1 MTTPIR
7 RATSALLVGSVFVV
21 LASSCAADPS
31 NVRGV
36 EHDHASMPVD
46 PAAVMGA
53 PDRPIAGPQ
62 GAVGQFVVE
71 CPYSHALPDD
81 PIVYPGEPGASH
93 MHVFFGNVAV
103 DADSRPEYLLG
114 QDTTCEQKAD
124 TASYWAPALYHDD
137 EMLIPEKSV
146 AYYRAGLDV
155 DPTKVVA
162 FPFGLYMIAGEA
174 MAIEPQP
181 TSVVAWSCG
190 NGAMR
195 SPTPPSCPS
204 GRGLRLD
211 VTFPDCWDGEHLDVA
226 GHREHMR
233 YSTTGECPSSHPVH
247 VPQLIFSVA
256 YSFSGD
262 PTGLKLASGGV
273 LSGHADFVNSWDQ
286 DKLED
291 EVKYC
296 LHRDVVCGVTS
307 GRVSG

>member
-1 MTTPIR
+1 MIR
-7 RATSALLVGSVFVV
+7 RITFLLAVGVLSGVACAPDAPSGTSGA
-21 LASSCAADPS
+21 
-31 NVRGV
+31 
-36 EHDHASMPVD
+36 HDHSSMPVD
-46 PAAVMGA
+46 PASVMGE

-81 PIVYPGEPGASH
+81 PIVYPRDAGASH
-93 MHVFFGNVAV
+93 MHVFFGNVGANAMSTLTTLL
-103 DADSRPEYLLG
+103 AD
-114 QDTTCEQKAD
+114 DTTCEQALD
-124 TASYWAPALYHDD
+124 TASYWAPALYDGN

-155 DPTKVVA
+155 EPTAVEA
-162 FPFGLYMIAGEA
+162 FPAGLAMIAGDA
-174 MAIEPQP
+174 AATEPQP

-190 NGAMR
+190 SGAIR
-195 SPTPPSCPS
+195 ETTPPDCPDD
-204 GRGLRLD
+204 RGLRLD
-211 VTFPDCWDGEHLDVA
+211 VTFPDCWDGAHLDVP

-233 YSTTGECPSSHPVH
+233 YSSGGECPSTHPVH

-256 YSFSGD
+256 YSFSGN

-273 LSGHADFVNSWDQ
+273 LTGHADFVNSWNQ
-286 DKLED
+286 AKLQD

-307 GRVSG
+307 GRISG